1 MFDIRNI
8 TEDEAKKQLE
18 YLAKEIEKADIA
30 YYQND
35 APYLDDAAY
44 DKLRRLNDA
53 LEAKFPAL
61 IRNDSP
67 SKRVGAMVKSEF
79 KKVELSV
86 PMLSL
91 ADIFSE
97 EELKDFIMSIKRF
110 LNSSDDIIF
119 TSEPKMDGLSFSALY
134 VNGIFTRGSTRGD
147 GKIGEDITENL
158 KAIRGFPLFLNKEAP
173 EVFEVRGEVF
183 MSKAD
188 FLALNQKNEEEHKKT
203 FANPRNAAAGSLR
216 QLDTRITKERRLSF
230 LVYTWGEVSEIRW
243 KSQVEF
249 LEYVKELGFPVNPY
263 NKVCRDEQELLD
275 SFETLMENRA
285 DLPYD
290 IDGIVYKV
298 NDLELQK
305 RLGFLTRTPRWA
317 IAHKFPAEQAITRL
331 NNIRV
336 QVGRTG
342 ALTPVADL
350 EPVNVGGVLVS
361 HATLHNEDEIKRK
374 DIRIGDMVII
384 QRAGDVIPQVVS
396 VLTEKRSTE
405 LPEFQFPTVCP
416 ECGAHAIREE
426 DEAVRRC
433 TGGLSCPAQAVERL
447 RHFVSREAFNIEGL
461 GDKVIDEFYK
471 EGIIKTP
478 YDIFTL
484 EERNKPADLFSASQ
498 SLNLENREGWGKK
511 SVSKL
516 FDAIN
521 KSKSISL
528 QKFIYALG
536 IRQVGTATA
545 YLIAKHYHTFTAFMS
560 AMVQQDLQL
569 LVSIDGI
576 GPAMAKDIVEFF
588 KEEHNLAVIN
598 DLLSVISIEEFE
610 GITNTTSEIFGKTI
624 VFTGT
629 LTTLTRSE
637 AKSKALA
644 FGAKVAGSV
653 STNTDYVV
661 AGENAGSKL
670 KKAQEL
676 GVKVITEEEFNRITA

>member
-263 NKVCRDEQELLD
+263 NKVCRNEQELLD

-676 GVKVITEEEFNRITA
+676 GVKVITEEEFNRITV